1 MLPTKNSLSE
11 NVRQKVIKLLQDRL
25 AVSVDLMQQL
35 KQAHWNVK
43 GPNFIAL
50 HQLFDQIHEK
60 IEINTDSLAERI
72 AQLGGLPEGTCHA
85 VSQATSLPEY
95 PLTST
100 EESDHIEALTTAMA
114 MYGKLMRDGI
124 EKAEAL
130 GDPGSADICVEIALN
145 ADKSLWLIESHSPTS
160 RVQVTKTYRSTVAT
174 AHQ

>member
-11 NVRQKVIKLLQDRL
+11 NVRQKVIKILQERL
-25 AVSVDLMQQL
+25 ADSVDLMQQL

-60 IEINTDSLAERI
+60 IETSTDTLAERI

-85 VSQATSLPEY
+85 TAQATSLPEY

-100 EESDHIEALTTAMA
+100 EESEHIEALTTAMA

-124 EKAEAL
+124 EKVAAL
-130 GDPGSADICVEIALN
+130 GDPVTADICTELSLN
-145 ADKSLWLIESHSPTS
+145 ADKSLWLIESHAPTS
-160 RVQVTKTYRSTVAT
+160 RVMVTKLHRSTTTT

>member
-11 NVRQKVIKLLQDRL
+11 NVRQKVIKILQERL
-25 AVSVDLMQQL
+25 ADSVDLMQQL

-43 GPNFIAL
+43 GPNFIGL

-60 IEINTDSLAERI
+60 TEECTDLLAERI

-85 VSQATSLPEY
+85 VSQSTSLPEY

-114 MYGKLMRDGI
+114 MFGKLMRDAI
-124 EKAEAL
+124 EKVAAL
-130 GDPGSADICVEIALN
+130 GDPGSADIFTRIALN

-160 RVQVTKTYRSTVAT
+160 RVLVTKIHRSTTQT